1 MINHTKIFSLTI
13 MLLFI
18 KSKSNI
24 WLFKFFNLVMH
35 LNSEFMWFCDYRNP
49 ILCDLRRNPNCFYHQ
64 LNHFA
69 SGIIMYTLK
78 ETFHRITS
86 LLRSKIVI
94 NEFELKLK
102 NLGNI
107 QGTFTINCWDVLLY
121 VFSFFVTYIFQVFIW
136 L

>member
-1 MINHTKIFSLTI
+1 MTNHTKILSLTI

-18 KSKSNI
+18 KSNSNMRI
-24 WLFKFFNLVMH
+24 NPD
-35 LNSEFMWFCDYRNP
+35 FMWFCDYRSP

-86 LLRSKIVI
+86 LLWSKIVI

-107 QGTFTINCWDVLLY
+107 QGTFKVHSRYIVETCYFKFLDFSLRIFSKCLFHYSV
-121 VFSFFVTYIFQVFIW
+121 VFN
-136 L
+136 

>member
-1 MINHTKIFSLTI
+1 MTNHTKILSLTI

-18 KSKSNI
+18 KSNSNMRI
-24 WLFKFFNLVMH
+24 NPD
-35 LNSEFMWFCDYRNP
+35 FMWFCDYRSP

-86 LLRSKIVI
+86 LLRPKIVI

-107 QGTFTINCWDVLLY
+107 QGTFKVHSRYIVETCYFKFLDFSLRIFSKYLFDY
-121 VFSFFVTYIFQVFIW
+121 SRVFN
-136 L
+136 